1 MTERE
6 LCKRAREA
14 MGCAYAPYSRHT
26 VGAALLSKSGKVYFG
41 GNVENAAYSP
51 TVCAERT
58 AFVKAVSEGER
69 EFLMLAVAGGR
80 EQKISGACFPCGVCR
95 QVIAEFCG
103 PDFPVLVVTGEDTF
117 ERYTLSELLPH
128 SFSL

>member
-6 LCKRAREA
+6 LCKLAIDA

-26 VGAALLSKSGKVYFG
+26 VGAALLSKSGKVYLG

-69 EFLMLAVAGGR
+69 EFLMLAVAGGK

-95 QVIAEFCG
+95 QVMAEFCD

-117 ERYTLSELLPH
+117 ERYALSELLPH

>member
-6 LCKRAREA
+6 LCKRAMEA

-26 VGAALLSKSGKVYFG
+26 VGAALLSKSGKVYLG